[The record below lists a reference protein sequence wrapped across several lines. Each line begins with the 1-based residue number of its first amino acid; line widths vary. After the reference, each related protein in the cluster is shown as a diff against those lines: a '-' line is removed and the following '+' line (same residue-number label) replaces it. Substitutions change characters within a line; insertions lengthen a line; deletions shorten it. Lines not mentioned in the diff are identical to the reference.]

1 MIFSPNI
8 TFQRFLDD
16 ADELHEWRVDGG
28 DVVRVGRTDQSFGG
42 ATVVLVPWIR
52 DAIWILNNNKLLLK
66 TKQKISKFLRI
77 IVADIIDIK
86 WIKP

>member
-1 MIFSPNI
+1 M
-8 TFQRFLDD
+8 
-16 ADELHEWRVDGG
+16 
-28 DVVRVGRTDQSFGG
+28 RVGRTDQSFGG

-66 TKQKISKFLRI
+66 TKQKISNFLRI

-86 WIKP
+86 